1 MYRLCT
7 GLSTA
12 SVEKNLQD
20 MIVPMRGRDRLP
32 ERPVYDKEVAFLHK
46 VAIEP
51 MRLAVIRLS
60 PGMAKKASLSC

>member
-12 SVEKNLQD
+12 SVEKNLEG

-46 VAIEP
+46 AAIEL

-60 PGMAKKASLSC
+60 SGVAKKASLSC